1 METINVDLG
10 ERSYPIFIDSNILA
24 SFGER
29 LKKFNQSKQAVIVTN
44 PTVAKLYLEV
54 VETSLRS
61 SGIDVKVIEIP
72 DGEEYKSLEWAGRI
86 YDELISFKMDRNSP
100 LIALG
105 GGVIG
110 DITGFVAATYMRGI
124 PYVQVPTTL
133 LAQVDSSVGGKT
145 AVNHS
150 KGKNMIGAFY
160 QPLFV
165 FIDVKTLDTLDL
177 REVRAGLAEVVKYG
191 IIKSEE
197 LFSYLENN
205 ADKILSLDETAL
217 RHIIKVSCEIKAS
230 VVAADERE
238 TGLRAILNFGHT
250 FGHAVEALT
259 NYRQY
264 RHGEAVAIGML
275 FAAKLSHKMG
285 ISGKDMV
292 ERLYSLLEKIG
303 LPVEDRA
310 YPAAEYIKSMMLDKK
325 VVAGDLRFVLP
336 ECMGS
341 VRIENVHTKDC
352 EALITT

>member
-1 METINVDLG
+1 METLTVDLG
-10 ERSYPIFIDSNILA
+10 ERSYPIYIDSQILS

-29 LKKFNQSKQAVIVTN
+29 LKTFNSSKRAVIVTN

-54 VETSLRS
+54 VESSLKS
-61 SGIDVKVIEIP
+61 VGIDVKVVEIP

-145 AVNHS
+145 AVNHP

-165 FIDVKTLDTLDL
+165 FIDLKTLDTLES
-177 REVRAGLAEVVKYG
+177 REIRAGLAEVVKYG

-205 ADKILSLDETAL
+205 IDKILSLDESRL
-217 RHIIKVSCEIKAS
+217 RHVIKTSCEIKAS
-230 VVAADERE
+230 IVADDERE
-238 TGLRAILNFGHT
+238 AGLRAILNFGHT

-259 NYRQY
+259 HYKQY

-275 FAAKLSHKMG
+275 FAAKLSHRVG
-285 ISGKDMV
+285 VSRVNIVD
-292 ERLYSLLEKIG
+292 RLFSLLEGIG
-303 LPVEDRA
+303 LPLEDKA

-325 VVAGDLRFVLP
+325 VINGELRFVLP
-336 ECMGS
+336 ECMGR
-341 VRIENVHTKDC
+341 VTIENVHTKDC

>member
-1 METINVDLG
+1 
-10 ERSYPIFIDSNILA
+10 
-24 SFGER
+24 
-29 LKKFNQSKQAVIVTN
+29 
-44 PTVAKLYLEV
+44 
-54 VETSLRS
+54 
-61 SGIDVKVIEIP
+61 
-72 DGEEYKSLEWAGRI
+72 
-86 YDELISFKMDRNSP
+86 MDRDSP

-145 AVNHS
+145 AVNHP

-165 FIDVKTLDTLDL
+165 FIDVKTLDTLET
-177 REVRAGLAEVVKYG
+177 REIRAGLAEVVKYG
-191 IIKSEE
+191 IIRSEE

-205 ADKILSLDETAL
+205 IDKILSLDESAI
-217 RHIIKVSCEIKAS
+217 RHIIKISCEIKAS

-238 TGLRAILNFGHT
+238 AGLRAILNFGHT

-259 NYRQY
+259 HYKQY

-275 FAAKLSHKMG
+275 FATKLSHKMG
-285 ISGKDMV
+285 LSSDDMV
-292 ERLYSLLEKIG
+292 ERLSSLLKNIG
-303 LPVEDRA
+303 LPLGDKA

-325 VVAGDLRFVLP
+325 VVAGKLRFVLP
-336 ECMGS
+336 EGMGR
-341 VRIENVHTKDC
+341 VTIENVSTKDC

>member
-10 ERSYPIFIDSNILA
+10 ERSYPIYIGSKILG

-29 LKKFNQSKQAVIVTN
+29 LKAFNKSKRAVIVTN
-44 PTVAKLYLEV
+44 PTVAGLYLGV
-54 VETSLRS
+54 VQSSLSS
-61 SGIDVKVIEIP
+61 SGIDAKVIEIP
-72 DGEEYKSLEWAGRI
+72 DGEEYKSLEWAGMI
-86 YDELISFKMDRNSP
+86 YDQLIEFEMDRNSP

-145 AVNHS
+145 AVNHP

-165 FIDVKTLDTLDL
+165 FIDVKTLDTLDP

-191 IIKSEE
+191 IIGSEE
-197 LFSYLENN
+197 LFSFLEKNFN
-205 ADKILSLDETAL
+205 KILSLDENAL
-217 RHIIKVSCEIKAS
+217 RHIIKVSCEIKSS

-259 NYRQY
+259 HYKQY

-275 FAAKLSHKMG
+275 FASELSHKMG
-285 ISGKDMV
+285 ISSEGMV
-292 ERLYSLLEKIG
+292 ARLSSLLENIG
-303 LPVEDRA
+303 LPVKNKA
-310 YPAAEYIKSMMLDKK
+310 FTAAEYIKSMMLDKK

-341 VRIENVHTKDC
+341 VRIENVDIKDC

>member
-10 ERSYPIFIDSNILA
+10 ERSYPIYIDSNILA

-29 LKKFNQSKQAVIVTN
+29 LKIFNQSKRVVIVTN

-54 VETSLRS
+54 IESGLNS
-61 SGIDVKVIEIP
+61 SGVDVKVVEIP
-72 DGEEYKSLEWAGRI
+72 DGEEYKSLKWAGRI
-86 YDELISFKMDRNSP
+86 YDELISFEMDRNSP

-110 DITGFVAATYMRGI
+110 DITGFVASTYMRGV

-145 AVNHS
+145 AVNHP

-165 FIDVKTLDTLDL
+165 YIDVKTLDTLDP

-205 ADKILSLDETAL
+205 TDKVLSLDEVAIK
-217 RHIIKVSCEIKAS
+217 HIIKVSCKIKAS
-230 VVAADERE
+230 VVATDERE
-238 TGLRAILNFGHT
+238 GGLRAILNFGHT

-275 FAAKLSHKMG
+275 FAARLSHKIGVSSDNTM
-285 ISGKDMV
+285 
-292 ERLYSLLEKIG
+292 ERLSSLLKKIG
-303 LPVEDRA
+303 LPLEDKA
-310 YPAAEYIKSMMLDKK
+310 YSAAEYIKSMMHDKK
-325 VVAGDLRFVLP
+325 VVAGELRFVLP
-336 ECMGS
+336 ESMGS
-341 VRIENVHTKDC
+341 VTIENVQTKDC

>member
-1 METINVDLG
+1 MEIINVDLG
-10 ERSYPIFIDSNILA
+10 ERSYPIYIDSNILS

-29 LKKFNQSKQAVIVTN
+29 LKAFNQSKRAVIVTN
-44 PTVAKLYLEV
+44 PTVAKLYLDIIES
-54 VETSLRS
+54 SLKS
-61 SGIDVKVIEIP
+61 AGISVKVIEIP
-72 DGEEYKSLEWAGRI
+72 DGEEYKSLEWASTI
-86 YDELISFKMDRNSP
+86 YDELIAFEMDRNSP

-145 AVNHS
+145 AVNHP

-191 IIKSEE
+191 IIRSEE
-197 LFSYLENN
+197 LFSYIENN

-259 NYRQY
+259 HYKQY

-275 FAAKLSHKMG
+275 FAAKLSYKMG
-285 ISGKDMV
+285 LSNDETV
-292 ERLYSLLEKIG
+292 ERLSSLLEKIG
-303 LPVEDRA
+303 LPLEHKA
-310 YPAAEYIKSMMLDKK
+310 CSAAECIASMMHDKK
-325 VVAGDLRFVLP
+325 VVAGELRFVLP
-336 ECMGS
+336 ESMGR
-341 VRIENVHTKDC
+341 VTIENVYTKDC

>member
-1 METINVDLG
+1 MEKINVDLG
-10 ERSYPIFIDSNILA
+10 ERSYPIYIDSNILG

-29 LKKFNQSKQAVIVTN
+29 LKTFTQSKKAVIVTN
-44 PTVAKLYLEV
+44 PTVAKLYLEPI
-54 VETSLRS
+54 ESGLKS

-72 DGEEYKSLEWAGRI
+72 DGEEYKSLKWSGRI
-86 YDELISFKMDRNSP
+86 YDGLISFKMDRQTP

-145 AVNHS
+145 AVNHP

-165 FIDVKTLDTLDL
+165 FIDVKTLDTLEP
-177 REVRAGLAEVVKYG
+177 REIRAGLAEVVKYG

-197 LFSYLENN
+197 LFSYIENN
-205 ADKILSLDETAL
+205 ADKILSLDESAL
-217 RHIIKVSCEIKAS
+217 RHIIKTSCEIKAS
-230 VVAADERE
+230 IVAADERE

-275 FAAKLSHKMG
+275 FAAKLAHKMG
-285 ISGKDMV
+285 ISSHDIV
-292 ERLYSLLEKIG
+292 ERLSALLKKIG
-303 LPVEDRA
+303 LPLEDKA
-310 YPAAEYIKSMMLDKK
+310 YPAAEYIKSMMMDKK
-325 VVAGDLRFVLP
+325 VVAGELRFVLP
-336 ECMGS
+336 ERMGG
-341 VRIENVHTKDC
+341 VTIENVCTKDC

>member
-1 METINVDLG
+1 METITVDLG
-10 ERSYPIFIDSNILA
+10 ERSYPIYIDANILS
-24 SFGER
+24 SFGAR
-29 LKKFNQSKQAVIVTN
+29 LATFTTSKRVVIVTN

-54 VETSLRS
+54 VESSLKS
-61 SGIDVKVIEIP
+61 NGIDVKVVEIP

-86 YDELISFKMDRNSP
+86 YDELISFKTDRQTP

-124 PYVQVPTTL
+124 PYIQVPTTL

-145 AVNHS
+145 AVNHP

-165 FIDVKTLDTLDL
+165 FIDVKTLNTLES

-205 ADKILSLDETAL
+205 IDKILSLHESAL
-217 RHIIKVSCEIKAS
+217 RHIIKTSCEIKAS
-230 VVAADERE
+230 VVEADERE
-238 TGLRAILNFGHT
+238 TGVRAILNFGHT
-250 FGHAVEALT
+250 FGHAIEALT
-259 NYRQY
+259 HYKEY

-275 FAAKLSHKMG
+275 FATKLSHKMG
-285 ISGKDMV
+285 ISRDDIV
-292 ERLYSLLEKIG
+292 ERLSSLLENIG
-303 LPVEDRA
+303 LPLENKA
-310 YPAAEYIKSMMLDKK
+310 YTATECIKSMLIDKK
-325 VVAGDLRFVLP
+325 VVDGELRFVLP
-336 ECMGS
+336 ESMGRVS
-341 VRIENVHTKDC
+341 IKDVYTKDC